1 MSFSPMGSKP
11 STRPSGRPCRRRW
24 GRINFLTGGLLLV
37 PLISV
42 CIYLWMMA
50 GPTGTGKSYL
60 QTVVDA
66 KKSAKEQVDE
76 VELGGLYS
84 EMQMFLITH
93 DVFPTKAQL
102 EGDIGSAIAEK
113 YLNPHAGKDAI
124 CLYIEGQSPRNPPTN
139 VLVYQAD
146 IPKGEDG
153 AALLCNGRVVL
164 YSAEDMA
171 RAVERTK
178 ANLTGH

>member
-1 MSFSPMGSKP
+1 M
-11 STRPSGRPCRRRW
+11 
-24 GRINFLTGGLLLV
+24 NFLTGGLLLV

-60 QTVVDA
+60 QTVVEA

-76 VELGGLYS
+76 MELGGLYS

-93 DVFPTKAQL
+93 DTFPTKAQL

-113 YLNPHAGKDAI
+113 YLNSHGDKGAMCI
-124 CLYIEGQSPRNPPTN
+124 YIEGQSPRSPATN
-139 VLVYQAD
+139 VLVYEAD
-146 IPKGEDG
+146 IPEGKDG
-153 AALLCNGRVVL
+153 AALLCNGRVVH

-171 RAVERTK
+171 RAIEQTK